1 MEECRYFK
9 IDEEIGFFYQDLYIV
24 SKHHDKQYQP
34 IMSRDL
40 QLKIFFK
47 IEECH
52 IMLCSTYRWFSI

>member
-40 QLKIFFK
+40 QLKIFF
-47 IEECH
+47 
-52 IMLCSTYRWFSI
+52 